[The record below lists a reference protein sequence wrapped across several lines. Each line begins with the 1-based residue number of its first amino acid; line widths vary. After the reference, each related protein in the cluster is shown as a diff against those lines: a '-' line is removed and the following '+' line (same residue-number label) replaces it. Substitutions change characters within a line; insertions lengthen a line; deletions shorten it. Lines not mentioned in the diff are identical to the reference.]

1 MSKTLFDKREIMGRW
16 VGKDMVKYPEEDV
29 KEFIKKRLK
38 DLADVNSGKLH
49 PMVAFNRLRHEA
61 GKGLTEEE
69 E

>member
-1 MSKTLFDKREIMGRW
+1 MSLYDKKQNNKKGEHEVIY
-16 VGKDMVKYPEEDV
+16 DCYPEEDV

-61 GKGLTEEE
+61 GKGLIEEKQT
-69 E
+69 